1 MKTESMNLAGK
12 LLVAMPGM
20 GDVRFEYSV
29 IYICA
34 HSKDGTMGL
43 IVNKPNPKLNFK
55 KLLSQLNIRSN
66 LSIIDTMVHFGG
78 PVEQVRGFILHSS
91 DYQAG
96 VDTLNVDGTFSMTA
110 TPDILKDIAKGEGPD
125 ISLLALG
132 YSGWASGQL
141 ELELLQNGWLICDA
155 TYDLVFKVADNDKW
169 ASALA
174 SLGVDPL
181 MLSTQAGRA

>member
-55 KLLSQLNIRSN
+55 KLLSQLNISSN

-96 VDTLNVDGTFSMTA
+96 VDTLNVDGIFSMTA
-110 TPDILKDIAKGEGPD
+110 TPDILKDIA
-125 ISLLALG
+125 
-132 YSGWASGQL
+132 
-141 ELELLQNGWLICDA
+141 
-155 TYDLVFKVADNDKW
+155 
-169 ASALA
+169 
-174 SLGVDPL
+174 
-181 MLSTQAGRA
+181 